1 MRKVIAVISV
11 ALFAVGTVTGI
22 GLADHKEVKAEF
34 DIEEGEVS
42 AIDPDDVI
50 NRHAVWMKWRDDRLN
65 VQKDP
70 FDNEEPRRA
79 EGESEEDF
87 DMELKGHNIRDT
99 EKDRWEKVG

>member
-22 GLADHKEVKAEF
+22 GLANHKQVKTDF

-79 EGESEEDF
+79 EGESEDDF
-87 DMELKGHNIRDT
+87 KIGLDDYNLDQNDPRYRKAG
-99 EKDRWEKVG
+99 